1 MSIVNSIETVRDWLT
16 AEVCPL
22 VKLKLPDD
30 NATDASYPYKL
41 VNPAA
46 FSLFVPSKDRT
57 PPNIAAPIPSV
68 CVQIVQGDDDLLQS
82 ARGIKISSA
91 SQRGIPATTGPTSS
105 SRRATA
111 AAPTSSNTTRRRPP
125 TS

>member
-46 FSLFVPSKDRT
+46 VSLFVPSKARA
-57 PPNIAAPIPSV
+57 PPHHAPH
-68 CVQIVQGDDDLLQS
+68 
-82 ARGIKISSA
+82 
-91 SQRGIPATTGPTSS
+91 
-105 SRRATA
+105 
-111 AAPTSSNTTRRRPP
+111 APVHFSFLFFV
-125 TS
+125 